1 MSTVYEEVVAL
12 KAKISNLEDRIA
24 VAETA
29 GRSEEYIIATK
40 NELVATKNELVEM
53 RKKENILLAKAMEI
67 GTDDMF
73 PDISSYFNY

>member
-1 MSTVYEEVVAL
+1 MSTVNEEVVAL

-40 NELVATKNELVEM
+40 NELVATKNELVATKNELVEM
-53 RKKENILLAKAMEI
+53 RKKENIILE
-67 GTDDMF
+67 
-73 PDISSYFNY
+73 